1 LGITLFRRPARKRPP
16 VGPRGEIVLESPP
29 ELPESVSSGNAGQM
43 LQYLPMA
50 GGVGSMVMMGAGAG
64 AKPTTYIASGMMG
77 LSMAGMM
84 AGNVGKQSGEKRRR
98 LDGDR
103 RDYQRYLGQVRKK
116 ARSAAAAQ
124 RAATLW
130 QHPDPDALWCVVLG
144 TRLWER
150 RPTDGDFG
158 IVRLGRGP
166 QQLAVQLVTP
176 QTKPVE
182 DLEPISSGALRRF
195 VRTHSTVPDLPVAAS
210 LANSGRISFRGPFDE
225 VRGLIRAM
233 VAQTITFHSPDDVV
247 VAVCCGSST
256 AAQWEWLKWVPHA
269 MSPDQFDAVG
279 QVRLISDNLVDL
291 ERLLGDTLSQR
302 PRWTGNTEIEGP
314 RILVILDGGAV
325 PADAQISNGLIHG
338 VTVLDLHGA
347 LPIEPGA
354 GTLNLVIE
362 GEDLVLTTADQRGRA
377 TTRLLGSPDQ
387 FSLVQA
393 ESLARQMAALRMSA
407 ASEADNDALSVSLTL
422 PELLRIGDP
431 YQINTATTWR
441 PRAPRDR
448 LRVPIGVGPDGQP
461 VDLDIK
467 EAAQAGM
474 GPHGLLIGAT
484 GSGKSEV
491 LRTLVMGLA
500 VTHSSEQLNF
510 VLVDFKGGAT
520 FASLDVLPHTSAVI
534 TNLSDN
540 LILVDRMKDSLNGE
554 MERRQELLRDAGN
567 YASLKDYERDRE
579 QGAPLE
585 PMPSL
590 FVVVDEFSEL
600 LTAKPDFID
609 LFIKIG
615 RVGRSLGVHLL
626 LASQRLEE
634 GKLRGLDTYLSYRLA
649 LRTFNAMESRV
660 VIGVPDAY
668 ELPSGPGNGYL
679 KVDTTGLIRFKAAY
693 VSGPYTRVTAGSG
706 SRGHVSENRLL
717 AYSTQYQAPK
727 ELPVEVEHEVEE
739 VKGPVET
746 MMDVMVGRLT
756 GQGRPA
762 RQVWLPPLD
771 APPSLDQ
778 LMPALAETAH
788 GLRPAGWDEV
798 PPLTVAVGLV
808 DKPFEQRRDPMYI
821 ELASGHAVIAG
832 GPQSGKSTLLR
843 SLIASFA
850 VTHTPQQ
857 VQFYC
862 IDLGGGTL
870 TGLADLPHVGSVA
883 TRLEPDRLRRTTAE
897 VNALLESRERV
908 FTEHRID
915 SMASYRRAVANGSL
929 PSDGFGDVFVVIDGW
944 GTLRQEHEALE
955 QQIMAMASRGLGF
968 GVHVIITVQRWMEVR
983 PGLKDLI
990 NTRIELRLGDPSES
1004 EIDRKAA
1011 QNVPDRTPGRGM
1023 TPDKLHFLAALPRI
1037 DDSSDSD
1044 SIIDGIEDLVARV
1057 SAAWRGPGAPA
1068 VRMLPDKLPYADL
1081 PLPDPNRN
1089 AVPIG
1094 IDEETLA
1101 PVLVDFDTEPHML
1114 IIGDVESGKSN
1125 LLRTIAAGI
1134 TQRYTPQQAKI
1145 ITFDYRRGLLGAITT
1160 PHQIAYVMNSTNA
1173 PQTGAD
1179 IAAALKE
1186 RLAGIQI
1193 DQNATE
1199 VPEWTGPKLFVIIDD
1214 YDILTGGGGGNPLLP
1229 LAEFLPQARDIGLHV
1244 ILARAA
1250 GGVGRGMFDPMM
1262 QRIREM
1268 GSPGVL
1274 LSGSKDE
1281 GAVLGAVKLEPLPQG
1296 RGRYVHRRTGAVLI
1310 QTARIR

>member
-1 LGITLFRRPARKRPP
+1 
-16 VGPRGEIVLESPP
+16 
-29 ELPESVSSGNAGQM
+29 VSTGNAGQF

-84 AGNVGKQSGEKRRR
+84 VGNLGKQSGEKRRR

-103 RDYQRYLGQVRKK
+103 RDFQRYLAQVRKK
-116 ARSAAAAQ
+116 ARSAAEAQ
-124 RAATLW
+124 RAAALW

-150 RPTDGDFG
+150 RTTDGDFG

-166 QQLAVQLVTP
+166 QRLAVQLVTP
-176 QTKPVE
+176 HTKPIE

-195 VRTHSTVPDLPVAAS
+195 VRTHSTVPDLPIAAS
-210 LANSGRISFRGPFDE
+210 MATSGRIVFTGPHDDLRSL
-225 VRGLIRAM
+225 VRSMLG
-233 VAQTITFHSPDDVV
+233 QTITFHSPDDVII
-247 VAVCCGSST
+247 AVCCGSAT

-269 MSPDQFDAVG
+269 MASDQFDAVG
-279 QVRLISDNLVDL
+279 QVRLVSDNLAEL
-291 ERLLGDTLSQR
+291 ERMLGDTLSQR
-302 PRWTGNTEIEGP
+302 PRWTGSAEIEGP
-314 RILVILDGGAV
+314 RVILILDGGTVTAE
-325 PADAQISNGLIHG
+325 AQIANGLIHG

-347 LPIEPGA
+347 LPTEPGS
-354 GTLNLVIE
+354 GTLNLAVE
-362 GEDLVLTTADQRGRA
+362 GEQLLLTMTDQRGRPA
-377 TTRLLGSPDQ
+377 TSTLGRPDQ

-393 ESLARQMAALRMSA
+393 ESLARQMAGLRMSA
-407 ASEADNDALSVSLTL
+407 TSEVDTDALSVSLTL

-431 YQINTATTWR
+431 YQINAAKTWR
-441 PRAPRDR
+441 ARAPRDR
-448 LRVPIGVGPDGQP
+448 LRVPIGIGPDGQP

-500 VTHSSEQLNF
+500 VTHSSELLNF

-554 MERRQELLRDAGN
+554 LERRQELLRDAGN

-693 VSGPYTRVTAGSG
+693 VSGPYSRTSSG
-706 SRGHVSENRLL
+706 ARPRSQVSENRLL
-717 AYSTQYQAPK
+717 AYTTEYQAPK
-727 ELPVEVEHEVEE
+727 ELPPAEVVEVVGESS
-739 VKGPVET
+739 GAMQT
-746 MMDVMVGRLT
+746 MMDIMVERLK

-771 APPSLDQ
+771 EPPSLDQ
-778 LMPALAETAH
+778 LMPPLSETSQ
-788 GLRPAGWDEV
+788 GLRPEGWDQV
-798 PPLTVAVGLV
+798 LPLTVPVGIV
-808 DKPFEQRRDPMYI
+808 DKPFEQRRDPMYV
-821 ELASGHAVIAG
+821 ELASGHAVIVG
-832 GPQSGKSTLLR
+832 GPQSGKSTMLR

-870 TGLADLPHVGSVA
+870 TGLADLPHIGSVA

-897 VNALLESRERV
+897 MNALLESRERL

-915 SMASYRRAVANGSL
+915 SMASYRRAVATGSVA
-929 PSDGFGDVFVVIDGW
+929 SDNFGDVFVVVDGW
-944 GTLRQEHEALE
+944 GTLRQEFEALE
-955 QQIMAMASRGLGF
+955 QQIIAIAARGLGF
-968 GVHVIITVQRWMEVR
+968 GVHVIVTLQRWMEVR
-983 PGLKDLI
+983 PALKDLI
-990 NTRIELRLGDPSES
+990 NTKIELRLGDPSES
-1004 EIDRKAA
+1004 EIDRKSAV
-1011 QNVPDRTPGRGM
+1011 NVPSRAPGRGM
-1023 TPDKLHFLAALPRI
+1023 TPDRLHFLAALPRI
-1037 DDSSDSD
+1037 DDSSAVDTLA
-1044 SIIDGIEDLVARV
+1044 DGIEDLVAKVRG
-1057 SAAWRGPGAPA
+1057 SWRGPTAPP

-1081 PLPDPNRN
+1081 PAPDPNRN

-1094 IDEETLA
+1094 IDEVTLA
-1101 PVLVDFDTEPHML
+1101 PVLLDLDLEPHL
-1114 IIGDVESGKSN
+1114 LVIGDVESGKSN

-1134 TQRYTPQQAKI
+1134 TERYTPQQAKI

-1160 PHQIAYVMNSTNA
+1160 PHQIAYVMNSTHA

-1179 IAAALKE
+1179 IAAALKQ

-1193 DQNATE
+1193 DQNTTE
-1199 VPEWTGPKLFVIIDD
+1199 VPQWTGPKLFVLIDD
-1214 YDILTGGGGGNPLLP
+1214 YDIVTGGGAGNPVLP
-1229 LAEFLPQARDIGLHV
+1229 LAEFVPQARDIGLHV
-1244 ILARAA
+1244 IMARAA
-1250 GGVGRGMFDPMM
+1250 GGVGRGMFDPLM

-1281 GAVLGAVKLEPLPQG
+1281 GAVLGAVKLEPLPPG
-1296 RGRYVHRRTGAVLI
+1296 RGRYVHRRAGAVLI
-1310 QTARIR
+1310 QTAKIR